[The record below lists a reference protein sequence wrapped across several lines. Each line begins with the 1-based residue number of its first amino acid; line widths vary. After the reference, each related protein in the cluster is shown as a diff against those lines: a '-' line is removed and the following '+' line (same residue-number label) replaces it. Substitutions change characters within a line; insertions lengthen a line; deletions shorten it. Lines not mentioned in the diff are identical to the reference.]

1 MINAAFTR
9 NYILFAVVESHFE
22 EEVLCAID
30 EQQTFHFFYNHISI
44 LLQILQVKFQKKS
57 TNTP

>member
-30 EQQTFHFFYNHISI
+30 KQTFHVFYNHISI